1 MCHRMC
7 HEGEEGQAMSTKK
20 MKIRLAMREEGIF
33 WNAYL
38 ALSDTMN
45 RAKLIG
51 SISKGAVQRD
61 PEIRKDFQ
69 ELMQRVLAN
78 AIEDVTGD
86 RPDTWDIGP
95 APESERS
102 GHS

>member
-1 MCHRMC
+1 
-7 HEGEEGQAMSTKK
+7 MSTKK
-20 MKIRLAMREEGIF
+20 MKIRLAMREEGVF

-38 ALSDTMN
+38 ALPDTMD

-51 SISKGAVQRD
+51 SISIGAVKQD
-61 PEIRKDFQ
+61 PKMREEFQ
-69 ELMQRVLAN
+69 ALMQKVLAN

-95 APESERS
+95 APQSERS
-102 GHS
+102 GNS